1 MKKLFNLVFT
11 DNADFIIR
19 LVSAMILAAAL
30 LGTSLFGQTT
40 FTDEEIINLENDFIY
55 LENMV
60 DSLSYQDSLKAVMIT
75 ILEEEIKLTN
85 EELAWRGE
93 QLKLTEQKVK
103 LVKPSWFENKWL
115 YFGYGAT
122 LGVTITLLVNQ
133 LSDAVNIFDQK
144 KKLYFEKFDYTYLM
158 CLKKDTNVF

>member
-11 DNADFIIR
+11 ENADFIIR
-19 LVSAMILAAAL
+19 LVSGMILAAAL

-40 FTDEEIINLENDFIY
+40 FTDEEIINLENEFIY

-60 DSLSYQDSLKAVMIT
+60 DSLSYQDSLKSVMIT

-85 EELAWRGE
+85 EELTWRGE
-93 QLKLTEQKVK
+93 QLKLTEEKVK

-115 YFGYGAT
+115 
-122 LGVTITLLVNQ
+122 LIK
-133 LSDAVNIFDQK
+133 S
-144 KKLYFEKFDYTYLM
+144 YT
-158 CLKKDTNVF
+158 